1 MYRGFLVTVRQGY
14 WIESGNIGAS
24 DTEPRI
30 HLVTRRQ
37 FQQIIYF
44 KLFLYSYYFLFTL
57 LRMRHKKNSGEK
69 LLGRPGTGL
78 QFHH

>member
-1 MYRGFLVTVRQGY
+1 MRQGY
-14 WIESGNIGAS
+14 WIESGNIGAR

-37 FQQIIYF
+37 FQQIIY
-44 KLFLYSYYFLFTL
+44 SYYFLFTL
-57 LRMRHKKNSGEK
+57 LRMRHNKDSGEK